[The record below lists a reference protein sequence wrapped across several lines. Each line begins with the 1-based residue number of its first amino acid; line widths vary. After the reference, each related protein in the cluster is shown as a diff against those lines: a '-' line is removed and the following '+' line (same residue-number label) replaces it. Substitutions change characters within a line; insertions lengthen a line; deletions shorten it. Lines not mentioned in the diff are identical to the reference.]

1 MTEATDGQR
10 PDRPGQSPGGGESP
24 GGSVSYESVG
34 VDYELLDAGKRHS
47 LAQALLTSSLAA
59 SRGAQAVDASRG
71 EPAFLFR
78 LGDTHLAMV
87 LECLGTKSVIARQY
101 QEQTGINR
109 FDWIGIDTVA
119 AVVNDLICV
128 GALPLAVNAYFATGA
143 ASWYHVAG
151 RHEALSRGF
160 REGCERAG
168 AIWGGG
174 ESPTLSG
181 IIDAAEIDLAACG
194 VGQVPAGR
202 EPLLSSGLEPGDEI
216 VLVASTGLHTNGATL
231 ARAAAARAGGL
242 TATLPDGTTIGDAL
256 LQPSAIYVDLMA
268 RLLERGV
275 SISYASHITGHGLR
289 KIMRPDRDLT
299 YRIHTLPPVP
309 PVLDWIRTTLELPD
323 AEAYGTF
330 NMGAGFAVYCR
341 PGQGDAVVAAAAEV
355 GQAAWVAGRVETGD
369 RRVILEPVDIVFTGE
384 ALQLR

>member
-1 MTEATDGQR
+1 MAEAAGDE
-10 PDRPGQSPGGGESP
+10 PGVGAGGT
-24 GGSVSYESVG
+24 VSYESAG

-47 LAQALLTSSLAA
+47 LAQALLTSGRAA
-59 SRGAQAVDASRG
+59 SRGAHAVDASRG
-71 EPAFLFR
+71 EPAFLFQV
-78 LGDTHLAMV
+78 GDTHLAMV

-101 QEQTGINR
+101 QELTGVNR
-109 FDWIGIDTVA
+109 FDWVGIDTVA

-128 GALPLAVNAYFATGA
+128 GALPLTVNAYFATGA
-143 ASWYHVAG
+143 ASWYVAG
-151 RHEALSRGF
+151 RHEALSWGF

-181 IIDAAEIDLAACG
+181 IIEKDEIDLAACG

-202 EPLLSSGLEPGDEI
+202 PPLLSDGLEPDDEI

-231 ARAAAARAGGL
+231 ARVAATRAGGL

-256 LQPSAIYVDLMA
+256 LTPSAIYVDLMESVLHSGLA
-268 RLLERGV
+268 V
-275 SISYASHITGHGLR
+275 SYASHITGHGLR

-299 YRIHTLPPVP
+299 YRLTSLPPVP
-309 PVLDWIRTTLELPD
+309 PVLDWIRTTLDLSD

-330 NMGAGFAVYCR
+330 NMGAGFAIYCR
-341 PGQGDAVVAAAAEV
+341 PGLGEAVVAAAAAA
-355 GQAAWVAGRVETGD
+355 GHAAWLAGRVEAGP
-369 RRVILEPVDIVFTGE
+369 RRVILDPVGVTFASDE
-384 ALQLR
+384 LRLR

>member
-1 MTEATDGQR
+1 M
-10 PDRPGQSPGGGESP
+10 
-24 GGSVSYESVG
+24 VSYESAG
-34 VDYELLDAGKRHS
+34 VDYDLLDAGKRHS
-47 LAQALLTSSLAA
+47 LSQALLTSGLAA
-59 SRGAQAVDASRG
+59 GRGAQAVDASRG

-78 LGDTHLAMV
+78 LGDAQLAMV
-87 LECLGTKSVIARQY
+87 LECLGTKSTIARQY
-101 QEQTGINR
+101 QELTGVNR
-109 FDWIGIDTVA
+109 FDWVGIDTVA

-128 GALPLAVNAYFATGA
+128 GALPLSVNAYFATGA

-181 IIDAAEIDLAACG
+181 IIDKDEIDLAGCG

-202 EPLLSSGLEPGDEI
+202 APLLSDGIEVGDEI

-231 ARAAAARAGGL
+231 ARVAAQRAGGL
-242 TATLPDGTTIGDAL
+242 AATVADGTTIGDAL
-256 LQPSAIYVDLMA
+256 LTPSAIYVDLMEA
-268 RLLERGV
+268 LLHSGL
-275 SISYASHITGHGLR
+275 SLSYASHITGHGLR
-289 KIMRPDRDLT
+289 KVMRPDRELT
-299 YRIHTLPPVP
+299 YRITALPPVP
-309 PVLDWIRTTLELPD
+309 AVLDWIRTTLDLPD

-341 PGQGDAVVAAAAEV
+341 PGEGEAVVATATRV
-355 GQAAWVAGRVETGD
+355 GHAAWVAGRVEAGP
-369 RRVILEPVDIVFTGE
+369 RRVVLEPVGVEFGSE
-384 ALQLR
+384 QLRLR